1 VFVAGFSSK
10 TSVYAFSITLGA
22 LLLQSFVISP
32 LEENFRTDQYV
43 SIVSFVY
50 ISHGVKVLLALT
62 LGLAAFPA
70 IFLAALINAL
80 LFWGVS
86 ITSFTGALIGIVS
99 LGIPLILHNASVK
112 KDLWHPPIFNNEVDF
127 SALWLYLSF
136 SLIGSF
142 ANGLLHSALYG
153 FHNDALPFYF
163 ILGDN
168 IGALVVFL
176 FVMMIRRIILLK
188 TIRELG

>member
-1 VFVAGFSSK
+1 MSFSPK
-10 TSVYAFSITLGA
+10 TSVYAFTITLTA
-22 LLLQSFVISP
+22 LMLQNFVIYP
-32 LEENFRTDQYV
+32 LEEIFRYDDYLD
-43 SIVSFVY
+43 IVSFVY

-62 LGLAAFPA
+62 LGFEAFPA
-70 IFLAALINAL
+70 IFLASLINAF

-86 ITSFTGALIGIVS
+86 ATSLSGALIGLVS

-136 SLIGSF
+136 SLIASF

-153 FHNDALPFYF
+153 FHNDAVPFYF

-168 IGALVVFL
+168 IGALMVFL
-176 FVMMIRRIILLK
+176 FAMLIRRIILLK

>member
-1 VFVAGFSSK
+1 VAGFSSK
-10 TSVYAFSITLGA
+10 TSVYAFSITMAA
-22 LLLQSFVISP
+22 LLLQSFVIFP
-32 LEENFRTDQYV
+32 LEQYFRTDQYV

-86 ITSFTGALIGIVS
+86 ITSFTGALIGMVS

-136 SLIGSF
+136 SLIASF
-142 ANGLLHSALYG
+142 GNGLLHSAFYG

-168 IGALVVFL
+168 IGAVVVFL
-176 FVMMIRRIILLK
+176 FIIMIRKIILFK
-188 TIRELG
+188 TIRELE

>member
-1 VFVAGFSSK
+1 VSGFSSK
-10 TSVYAFSITLGA
+10 TSVYAFSITLTA
-22 LLLQSFVISP
+22 LLLQSFAIFP
-32 LEENFRTDQYV
+32 LEQYFRTDQYV

-70 IFLAALINAL
+70 IFLAALINAF
-80 LFWGVS
+80 LFWGAS
-86 ITSFTGALIGIVS
+86 ITSFWSVLIGMVS

-136 SLIGSF
+136 SLIASF
-142 ANGLLHSALYG
+142 GNGLLHSAFYG

-168 IGALVVFL
+168 IGAVVVFL
-176 FVMMIRRIILLK
+176 FVMMIRKIILLK
-188 TIRELG
+188 TIRELK

>member
-1 VFVAGFSSK
+1 MA
-10 TSVYAFSITLGA
+10 A
-22 LLLQSFVISP
+22 LLLQSFVIFP
-32 LEENFRTDQYV
+32 LEQYFRTDQYV

-70 IFLAALINAL
+70 IFLAALTNAM

-112 KDLWHPPIFNNEVDF
+112 KDLWHPPIFNNGIDF

-136 SLIGSF
+136 SLIASF

-168 IGALVVFL
+168 IGALVVFI
-176 FVMMIRRIILLK
+176 FVMMIRKFILLK
-188 TIRELG
+188 TIRELES

>member
-1 VFVAGFSSK
+1 VMSFSPK
-10 TSVYAFSITLGA
+10 TSVYAFTITLTA
-22 LLLQSFVISP
+22 LMLQNFVIYP
-32 LEENFRTDQYV
+32 LEEIFRYDDYLD
-43 SIVSFVY
+43 IVSFVY

-62 LGLAAFPA
+62 LGFEAFPA
-70 IFLAALINAL
+70 IFLASLINAF

-86 ITSFTGALIGIVS
+86 ATSLSGALIGLVS

-136 SLIGSF
+136 SIIASF
-142 ANGLLHSALYG
+142 ANGLLHSAFYG

-168 IGALVVFL
+168 IGAVVVF
-176 FVMMIRRIILLK
+176 FSVMLIRKIILIK
-188 TIRELG
+188 TIREL